1 MHCKIV
7 HIVFTVFTVRKAKKR
22 LRWVG
27 GRSSMTFLLRRGRDV
42 KRKNLTESATTQIT
56 VIQTF
61 ISTTFNMSTPGK
73 IISRQG
79 RYTVHPFTLA
89 KIK

>member
-27 GRSSMTFLLRRGRDV
+27 GRSSMTYLLRRGRDV

-61 ISTTFNMSTPGK
+61 ISTSFNIYQSTRK
-73 IISRQG
+73 IYGSSFH
-79 RYTVHPFTLA
+79 VHEYSKPLFV
-89 KIK
+89 